1 MAKPISL
8 QASGTAHVRS
18 AGASGLL
25 IALLSSSVFG
35 LSGSFAKSLMEQ
47 GWTPATAVA
56 VRMGGAAA
64 VLLIPALIALHGR
77 WFQVRQNWKTIGLF
91 GLVGVAG
98 CQFFYFNAVE
108 RLSVGVALLLE
119 FLAPVLMVLWIWL
132 RTRRRPGAA
141 TIAGAA
147 AAVVGLVLVL
157 DLGGDLRVD
166 PLGIMWGLAA
176 AVCLAMYFFITAK
189 QNDTLPPLV
198 LTTGGLLVGA
208 ATMALLGLTGL
219 LPVGFSTSDV
229 ELAGWV
235 TRWWVP
241 LVGLVLLSTVLAY
254 VTGIIAARALGPRV
268 ASFISLTEVLFA
280 VLWAWLLLAELPR
293 TVQLAGGALIVTG
306 LVLVRLDRKTD
317 LPDVSGEAVPAEDP
331 EPVDAMRHDQPLNQ
345 GRLTGRDRH

>member
-1 MAKPISL
+1 MAKPIS
-8 QASGTAHVRS
+8 ATMPGAARIRS

-35 LSGSFAKSLMEQ
+35 LSGSFAKSLMEA

-77 WFQVRQNWKTIGLF
+77 WYQVRQNWKTIGLF
-91 GLVGVAG
+91 GLAGVAG

-119 FLAPVLMVLWIWL
+119 FLAPVLMVLWIWV

-147 AAVVGLVLVL
+147 AAVAGLVLVL

-166 PLGIMWGLAA
+166 PLGILWGLAA

-208 ATMALLGLTGL
+208 ATMFLLGLTGL
-219 LPVGFSTSDV
+219 LPTGFSTSDV
-229 ELAGWV
+229 VLAGWV

-241 LVGLVLLSTVLAY
+241 LIGLVLLSTVLAY

-268 ASFISLTEVLFA
+268 ASFVSLTEVLFA
-280 VLWAWLLLAELPR
+280 VLWAWLLLSELPGP
-293 TVQLAGGALIVTG
+293 VQLAGGALIVAG

-317 LPDVSGEAVPAEDP
+317 LPDVSGEAVPANP
-331 EPVDAMRHDQPLNQ
+331 ADQISAGPRN
-345 GRLTGRDRH
+345 

>member
-1 MAKPISL
+1 MAKSISL
-8 QASGTAHVRS
+8 RAAGTVRARN

-77 WFQVRQNWKTIGLF
+77 WYQVRQNWKTIGLF

-208 ATMALLGLTGL
+208 ATMVLLGLTGL
-219 LPVGFSTSDV
+219 LPVGSSTSDV

-293 TVQLAGGALIVTG
+293 AVQLAGGALIVTG

-331 EPVDAMRHDQPLNQ
+331 EPVEAGRHDQPLDQ

>member
-1 MAKPISL
+1 MAKPVST
-8 QASGTAHVRS
+8 TAATARTRS
-18 AGASGLL
+18 AGASGIL

-35 LSGSFAKSLMEQ
+35 LSGSFAKSLMEA

-56 VRMGGAAA
+56 FRMGGAAA
-64 VLLIPALIALHGR
+64 VLLIPALVALHGR
-77 WFQVRQNWKTIGLF
+77 WYQVRQNWKTIGLF

-141 TIAGAA
+141 TIAGSA

-166 PLGIMWGLAA
+166 PLGILWGLAA

-208 ATMALLGLTGL
+208 ATMVLLGLTGL
-219 LPVGFSTSDV
+219 LPTGFNTSDV

-235 TRWWVP
+235 THWWVP
-241 LVGLVLLSTVLAY
+241 LIGLVLLSTVLAY

-268 ASFISLTEVLFA
+268 ASFVSLTEVLSPSCGPGCCSPNCRGPCSWSA
-280 VLWAWLLLAELPR
+280 VHSLWPAW
-293 TVQLAGGALIVTG
+293 
-306 LVLVRLDRKTD
+306 
-317 LPDVSGEAVPAEDP
+317 
-331 EPVDAMRHDQPLNQ
+331 
-345 GRLTGRDRH
+345 

>member
-8 QASGTAHVRS
+8 RASGTAHVGS

-317 LPDVSGEAVPAEDP
+317 LPDVSGEAVPAEDL

>member
-1 MAKPISL
+1 MAKPIS
-8 QASGTAHVRS
+8 GTPGTTRIRS

-35 LSGSFAKSLMEQ
+35 LSGSFAKSLMEA

-77 WFQVRQNWKTIGLF
+77 WYQVRQNWKTIGLF
-91 GLVGVAG
+91 GLAGVAG

-119 FLAPVLMVLWIWL
+119 FLAPVLMVLWIWA

-147 AAVVGLVLVL
+147 AAVAGLVLVL

-166 PLGIMWGLAA
+166 PLGILWGLAA

-208 ATMALLGLTGL
+208 ATMLLLGLTGL
-219 LPVGFSTSDV
+219 LPTGFSTSDV
-229 ELAGWV
+229 VLAGWV

-241 LVGLVLLSTVLAY
+241 LIGLVLLSTVLAY

-280 VLWAWLLLAELPR
+280 VLWAWLLLSELPGP
-293 TVQLAGGALIVTG
+293 VQLAGGALIVTG

-317 LPDVSGEAVPAEDP
+317 LPDASGEAVPALPAE
-331 EPVDAMRHDQPLNQ
+331 QIS
-345 GRLTGRDRH
+345 GRPRN

>member
-1 MAKPISL
+1 MAKPIS
-8 QASGTAHVRS
+8 AAVPGTARIRS

-35 LSGSFAKSLMEQ
+35 LSGSFAKSLMEA

-77 WFQVRQNWKTIGLF
+77 WYQVRQNWKTIGLF
-91 GLVGVAG
+91 GLAGVAG

-119 FLAPVLMVLWIWL
+119 FLAPVLMVLWIWA

-147 AAVVGLVLVL
+147 AAVAGLVLVL

-166 PLGIMWGLAA
+166 PLGILWGLAA

-208 ATMALLGLTGL
+208 ATMFLLGLTGL
-219 LPVGFSTSDV
+219 LPTGFSTSDV
-229 ELAGWV
+229 ILAGWV

-241 LVGLVLLSTVLAY
+241 LIGLVLLSTVLAY

-268 ASFISLTEVLFA
+268 ASFVSLTEVLFA
-280 VLWAWLLLAELPR
+280 VLWAWLLLSELPGP
-293 TVQLAGGALIVTG
+293 VQLAGGGLIVAG

-317 LPDVSGEAVPAEDP
+317 LPDVSGEAVPALPAE
-331 EPVDAMRHDQPLNQ
+331 ETSGSPLK
-345 GRLTGRDRH
+345 